1 MKKESADEIIRRKKV
16 ALSIFSNFLSSL
28 HGTLLIHTN
37 FTIAC
42 KAQNSLTI
50 SNLTS
55 H

>member
-28 HGTLLIHTN
+28 HGTLIHTN